1 MTNEASVDERICP
14 RCEGEM
20 HVLVLDEQE
29 LAEFDLHA
37 VTCCWECPQ
46 CGHRSE
52 TTWTAMD

>member
-52 TTWTAMD
+52 TWVAMD